1 MARGASRAP
10 FLMAAPYG
18 LRAGVSFCEVSER
31 LLFLYIVADRYFALE
46 NESERALR
54 RLIGQKQLDADA
66 LARVEALV
74 RRGLLE
80 VTSASDHTAAPC
92 APPPVPVSSLL
103 DRPGQNASRT
113 MTLLAVASAV
123 ASVRRLKRR
132 PLRVNLAAAVADRTR
147 AASTDEAALSRIAA
161 AFARAGHLVSTH
173 DRCLAQSLAVMR
185 MISARGLWAQLV
197 IGVMTGPFAAH
208 CWVQSGSLLINDR
221 VDRVRSY
228 TPILVV

>member
-10 FLMAAPYG
+10 FLMAVPYG

-31 LLFLYIVADRYFALE
+31 LLFLDIVADRYFALE

-80 VTSASDHTAAPC
+80 VTSASDHTVAPC

-103 DRPGQNASRT
+103 DRPRQNESRT

-132 PLRVNLAAAVADRTR
+132 PLRVNLAAAVADRTS
-147 AASTDEAALSRIAA
+147 AASTDEASLSRIAA

-173 DRCLAQSLAVMR
+173 DRCLAQSLAVMG
-185 MISARGLWAQLV
+185 MVSARGLWAQLV